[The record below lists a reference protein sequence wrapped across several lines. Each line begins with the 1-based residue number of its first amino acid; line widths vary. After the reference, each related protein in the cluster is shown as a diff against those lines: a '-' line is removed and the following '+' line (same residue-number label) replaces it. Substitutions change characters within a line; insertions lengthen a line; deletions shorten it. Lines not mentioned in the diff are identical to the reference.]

1 MYGAAAGALSD
12 ALSAVEE
19 IAARDHH
26 LAVVSTVRADG
37 SVQSSV
43 VNAGVV
49 AHPLS
54 GEPVLGCVTYGRAK
68 LANLRRRPRATLV
81 FRAGW
86 QWIAV
91 EGWCD
96 IAGPDDPL
104 DGVDPASLPSLLRAI
119 YRAAGGT
126 HHDWDEYD
134 RVMAAERRAAV
145 LLQPER
151 TYTNPSPS
159 R

>member
-1 MYGAAAGALSD
+1 MYDASPDALSD
-12 ALSAVEE
+12 ALNAAEQ
-19 IAARDHH
+19 IAAQDHH

-43 VNAGVV
+43 VNAGIV
-49 AHPLS
+49 AHPRS
-54 GEPVLGCVTYGRAK
+54 GEAVLGFVTYGRAK

-86 QWIAV
+86 QWIAL
-91 EGWCD
+91 EGHCD

-104 DGVDPASLPSLLRAI
+104 TGVDPGSIPSLLRAI

-126 HHDWDEYD
+126 HDDWDEYD

-145 LLQPER
+145 LVRPER
-151 TYTNPSPS
+151 AYTNPPAS

>member
-54 GEPVLGCVTYGRAK
+54 GEPVLGFVTYGRAK

-151 TYTNPSPS
+151 TYTNPAPS